1 MSKTP
6 NSEIEVKILRTEYR
20 EEVQWW
26 NFSHAG
32 TPSWRLY
39 WNPAPGAYLESR
51 GERRD
56 LTPDRVVLIP
66 PNTPFAT
73 GMTEKFP
80 HFFVHFSVGA
90 KCAATEQKLHILP
103 AEAVLFGGFDIELC
117 RQSENRLFWAAQA
130 VVHAALALLPQE
142 LFSPAALTEE
152 KSVFDRAMYWIER
165 DRDFRL
171 NTRELARK
179 CGSSVN
185 TLGRQFRKVTGLTVK
200 QYLLN
205 RKMTYASQLLAD
217 GSRTIKE
224 TAERL
229 GFADRYHFSKAF
241 KQYSGS
247 TPGEF
252 RKKTISLP

>member
-39 WNPAPGAYLESR
+39 WNPAAGAYLESR
-51 GERRD
+51 SERCE

-90 KCAATEQKLHILP
+90 KCDPNAQKIHILP
-103 AEAVLFGGFDIELC
+103 ADEVLFRGFKVELFQ
-117 RQSENRLFWAAQA
+117 QSENRLFWAAQA

-142 LFSPAALTEE
+142 LFSQTALSEE
-152 KSVFDRAMYWIER
+152 KSVFDRAMHLIER
-165 DRDFRL
+165 DREFRL

-185 TLGRQFRKVTGLTVK
+185 TLQRQFRKVTGLTVK

-205 RKMTYASQLLAD
+205 RKMTCAAQLLAD

-224 TAERL
+224 TAGML

-252 RKKTISLP
+252 RKKPVSLP